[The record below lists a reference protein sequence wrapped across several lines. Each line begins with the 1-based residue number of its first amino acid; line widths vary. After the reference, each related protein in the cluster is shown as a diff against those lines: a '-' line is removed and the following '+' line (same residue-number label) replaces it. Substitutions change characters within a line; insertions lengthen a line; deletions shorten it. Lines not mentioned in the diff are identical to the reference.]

1 MELTGHPTQ
10 DILDELERR
19 GASIIKGTQAGPD
32 PQQLSGAREPGLW
45 VFLSRQVFE
54 TGLDEEPPF

>member
-19 GASIIKGTQAGPD
+19 GALIVKGTQAGPD
-32 PQQLSGAREPGLW
+32 PQLLPGGREAGIW
-45 VFLSRQVFE
+45 VFLGRQVFE